1 MSQESTVIS
10 FDLLSQAIM
19 NKMGVT
25 EDISDEIALRVL
37 NYFGYDEEI
46 IDNVLDQDDRRMFYF
61 LQDVELLS
69 THWEEVVL
77 PNGRMWR
84 VFYWSLNVSKILEYA
99 RPQIEETA
107 TEIGLYDS
115 LPEDV
120 WSRPTAHAV

>member
-1 MSQESTVIS
+1 
-10 FDLLSQAIM
+10 M